1 MFKTIDQ
8 KIEDLGFRV
17 ARNDKYGIVYKR
29 WKDSYYEED
38 VYEQVVAILHKESGE
53 HILQSYCPSLF
64 DDKLI
69 GNTCVGL
76 TYNEMKLFTK
86 KMNKLVRIWSIK
98 R

>member
-8 KIEDLGFRV
+8 KIEDLGFRIIK
-17 ARNDKYGIVYKR
+17 NDKYGIIYKR
-29 WKDSYYEED
+29 WKRYEKED
-38 VYEQVVAILHKESGE
+38 GFEHYEQTVAILHKKSGE

-76 TYNEMKLFTK
+76 TFIEMKLFTK
-86 KMNKLVRIWSIK
+86 KMKKLVRMWS
-98 R
+98 